1 MKNRGNL
8 IFAVVLALIVIIAVA
23 LMFAFGQKGSSNESS
38 TTAPANT
45 ATKTSSNYKKINTDG
60 QPMMGEDSAPVT
72 LIEFGDYKCPAC
84 KYFDENIQP
93 ELVKKYVDKGD
104 LKMYFIN
111 TPFHGEES
119 LIGANAAEYIWK
131 NEPKKYWDFHNAL
144 FKAQPNTQD
153 STTTKWLTN
162 DVVKKAAQTAKVSDV
177 DGTVKAGDK
186 LSQKTAVEKD
196 INLYQKYMVQQTPT
210 IIINGKKLDD
220 PLDKEAV
227 EKAIEAAKK

>member
-1 MKNRGNL
+1 MKNRGNI
-8 IFAVVLALIVIIAVA
+8 IFAAVLAAIVIIAIA
-23 LMFAFGQKGSSNESS
+23 LMALFGQKDSSESS
-38 TTAPANT
+38 STAPTNT
-45 ATKTSSNYKKINTDG
+45 ATETSTDYKKIDTDG
-60 QPMMGEDSAPVT
+60 QPMMGKEDAAVT
-72 LIEFGDYKCPAC
+72 LIEFGDFKCPAC

-111 TPFHGEES
+111 TPFHGGES
-119 LIGANAAEYIWK
+119 LIGANAAEYVWK

-144 FKAQPNTQD
+144 FNAQPNTQD
-153 STTTKWLTN
+153 STTTNWLTN
-162 DVVKKAAQTAKVSDV
+162 DVVKKAAKTAKVSDV

-220 PLDKEAV
+220 PMDIKAV